1 MLQSNLG
8 VFVKRNEQNAAIEQI
23 DVPVAIYEKIQTD
36 PFSLV
41 AAESLSTVEV
51 FSNWHLALVAFAT
64 MTLIFIGQF
73 SSDLLRQHVL
83 PPTFTWYG

>member
-1 MLQSNLG
+1 M
-8 VFVKRNEQNAAIEQI
+8 KCNEHTSIEQI

-73 SSDLLRQHVL
+73 SSDLLRKHVL